1 MSHRLSEVAFILS
14 HPLYTTH
21 GRKNWEM
28 RENQDPGSLRERLDW
43 EEKGIPIHLHIFLTS
58 LPCALLLALTLF
70 HFISTFHLYR
80 HHFEMIPSI
89 FMYRKKELSLRKTP

>member
-1 MSHRLSEVAFILS
+1 
-14 HPLYTTH
+14 
-21 GRKNWEM
+21 M
-28 RENQDPGSLRERLDW
+28 RENQDPGSLRKRLDW
-43 EEKGIPIHLHIFLTS
+43 EEKGIPLHLHIFLTS

-89 FMYRKKELSLRKTP
+89 FMYRKKRAIFKKNTIEAVYVAHLCNPDTEYAEAGELSL